1 MSPDMSNTLDVRY
14 DAIVIG
20 SGPNGLGA
28 AIELARNGRKVVVY
42 EAADQV
48 GGGMRSGQ
56 YTLPGFTHDHCSTV
70 HALATTSPLLA
81 SLPLKDY
88 GLELVQP
95 TYPVA
100 HPLDDGSAVVLE
112 RSVKATA
119 ERLGRDAHPYEDLI
133 GPLVEAWPKLA
144 PMLLSPPVG
153 VPRHPLLMAKFGLKA
168 LGSARAIAEKHFY
181 GHRAKALFAGIA
193 AHSVLPL
200 EWRGS
205 GAYGLVLTLSAHA
218 DGWPVAKGGSQK
230 LADALAAYL
239 RSLGGTIEL
248 GRRVR
253 SLKELP
259 PTDMILCDTSPQG
272 LADIADDRLPSA
284 YVKSLRHFTH
294 GPGAFKMDW
303 ALSGPV
309 PWKNADV
316 AKAGTV
322 HLGGTFDEIAEAE
335 LAPWQGKHADRPF
348 VLAVQPTLFDPTRAP
363 DGRHTFWAYCHVPNG
378 STIDVADRIEA
389 QIERFAPGFKDVVLA
404 RKVTA
409 PLDFQQSN
417 PNLVGGDVV
426 GGAQTLWQTL
436 FRPFPRANPYKTPA
450 KGLYLCSASTPPG
463 AGVHG
468 MCGYHAARTAMR
480 GA

>member
-1 MSPDMSNTLDVRY
+1 MSPDMSTTLDARY

-28 AIELARNGRKVVVY
+28 AIELARNGRKVIVY
-42 EAADQV
+42 EAASQV

-56 YTLPGFTHDHCSTV
+56 TTLPGFTHDHCSTV
-70 HALATTSPLLA
+70 HALATTSPLLG
-81 SLPLKDY
+81 SLPLRDY
-88 GLELVQP
+88 GLEMVQP
-95 TYPVA
+95 TYPLA
-100 HPLDDGSAVVLE
+100 HPLDDGSAIVLE

-119 ERLGRDAHPYEDLI
+119 ERLGRDAHRYEDLF
-133 GPLVEAWPKLA
+133 GPLVESWPKLA
-144 PMLLSPPVG
+144 PMLLAPPVG
-153 VPRHPLLMAKFGLKA
+153 LPRHPLLMAKFGLKA
-168 LGSARAIAEKHFY
+168 LGSARATAEKHFY

-205 GAYGLVLTLSAHA
+205 GAYGLVLSLSAHA

-230 LADALAAYL
+230 LADALAAYF

-248 GRRVR
+248 GHRVR

-259 PTDMILCDTSPQG
+259 PADVILCDTSPRD
-272 LADIADDRLPSA
+272 LADIAGDRLPAA
-284 YVKSLRHFTH
+284 YAKSLRNFTH

-322 HLGGTFDEIAEAE
+322 HLGGTFDEIAESE
-335 LAPWQGKHADRPF
+335 LAPWQGKHAEKPF

-363 DGRHTFWAYCHVPNG
+363 DGKHTFWAYCHVPNG
-378 STIDVADRIEA
+378 STIDVADRVEA
-389 QIERFAPGFKDVVLA
+389 QVERFAPGFKDVILA
-404 RKVTA
+404 RSVTT
-409 PLDFQQSN
+409 PGDFERSN

-450 KGLYLCSASTPPG
+450 KGVYLCSASTPPG

-468 MCGYHAARTAMR
+468 MCGYHAAKAAMR
-480 GA
+480 GG